1 MTIQN
6 KRIIASILFVL
17 ISVVC
22 AAQTLP
28 GPTPP
33 PPGPPPPPGFPIDG
47 GILFG
52 MVFALFYGVKKHL
65 FPKQNQ

>member
-22 AAQTLP
+22 IAQT

-33 PPGPPPPPGFPIDG
+33 PPGPPPPKGFPIDG
-47 GILFG
+47 GLLYG
-52 MVFALFYGVKKHL
+52 MAFALFYGAKKLLVKR
-65 FPKQNQ
+65 NN

>member
-1 MTIQN
+1 MTMQN

-22 AAQTLP
+22 VAQSIP

-33 PPGPPPPPGFPIDG
+33 PPGPPPPVGFPIDG
-47 GILFG
+47 GLLYGIA
-52 MVFALFYGVKKHL
+52 FALFYGAKKL
-65 FPKQNQ
+65 LLKRNN